1 MLPRVRK
8 FDSGSEKRKKKK
20 RIEELVRSQRGAL
33 DKFLIKEST
42 NEVVNNFDDIGDDVP
57 VEDKN
62 DDNKIDKDGV
72 DENIDNVRIN
82 MSTWYDLRE
91 RVQNSQPID
100 KLVDKAIEK
109 EKEHWKKVL
118 GRIISV
124 VKFLATHN
132 LAFRGSNAK
141 LYQSSNGNF
150 LGLIEMLA
158 EFDPITQEHVN
169 RINNDDIHF
178 HYRGHNIQNELILFI
193 SSAIKSEIIKNVKQA
208 KYFAVILDC
217 TPDNSHQEQ
226 MSLILRYVD
235 VVSSFVCIEECFLG
249 FLDVNDTTGQG
260 LFDVLLNELVS
271 LELDVENVRGQ
282 SYDNGANMKDK
293 YQGVQKKLLDKN
305 PRAFFTPCGSHNLN
319 LTLCDMANS
328 CGRAKDFFGVIQRI
342 YTIFANS
349 TKRWNILKDNVSGFT
364 LKPLSSTR
372 WESRVD
378 SVKAIRFQIIE
389 IREAL
394 LQVGETDND
403 SKIRSEAKSLA
414 INELGD
420 FEFLVA
426 LVIWYEILFRVNFV
440 SKQLQSE
447 SMVLDVAIEDIEKL
461 ISFFENYRE
470 SGFLDAIN
478 TAKEI
483 AIELN
488 VDPLFP
494 KRREIRRKR
503 HFDENQVDSSEVVS
517 QTSEDSFRVN
527 YFLYIVDHAI
537 NSLKRRFEQYQEF
550 QNIFGFLFTSR
561 KLQSLDDVTLKSRS
575 TNLQMALKSGEQ
587 CDIDENDLYME
598 LKLLRD
604 ILPDEELGSMD
615 ILKFLKR
622 KSYFPNTFIVYR
634 ILLTIPVT
642 VASAERSF
650 SKLKILKS
658 YMRSTILQERLN
670 GLALIAI
677 EKDLLEKVDYRSL
690 IDEFALRKAR
700 RTSLFK

>member
-1 MLPRVRK
+1 
-8 FDSGSEKRKKKK
+8 
-20 RIEELVRSQRGAL
+20 
-33 DKFLIKEST
+33 
-42 NEVVNNFDDIGDDVP
+42 
-57 VEDKN
+57 
-62 DDNKIDKDGV
+62 
-72 DENIDNVRIN
+72 
-82 MSTWYDLRE
+82 
-91 RVQNSQPID
+91 
-100 KLVDKAIEK
+100 
-109 EKEHWKKVL
+109 
-118 GRIISV
+118 
-124 VKFLATHN
+124 
-132 LAFRGSNAK
+132 
-141 LYQSSNGNF
+141 
-150 LGLIEMLA
+150 
-158 EFDPITQEHVN
+158 
-169 RINNDDIHF
+169 
-178 HYRGHNIQNELILFI
+178 
-193 SSAIKSEIIKNVKQA
+193 
-208 KYFAVILDC
+208 
-217 TPDNSHQEQ
+217 
-226 MSLILRYVD
+226 
-235 VVSSFVCIEECFLG
+235 
-249 FLDVNDTTGQG
+249 
-260 LFDVLLNELVS
+260 
-271 LELDVENVRGQ
+271 
-282 SYDNGANMKDK
+282 
-293 YQGVQKKLLDKN
+293 
-305 PRAFFTPCGSHNLN
+305 
-319 LTLCDMANS
+319 MAHS

-426 LVIWYEILFRVNFV
+426 LVIWDEILFRVNFV

-461 ISFFENYRE
+461 ISFFKNYRE

-561 KLQSLDDVTLKSRS
+561 KLQSLDDVALKSRCA
-575 TNLQMALKSGEQ
+575 NLQMTLKSGEQ
-587 CDIDENDLYME
+587 CDIDENDLYMK

-642 VASAERSF
+642 VVSAERSF

-658 YMRSTILQERLN
+658 YMRSTMLQERLN